1 MSIFKD
7 LRPTSIYNYFEEILQ
22 VPRPSK
28 KEEKIQAYLID
39 FAKRNNLPY
48 KKDEVGNILITKP
61 ATAGKEGVK
70 TVILQSH
77 SDMVP
82 EKNSDVEHNFETDPI
97 QAFIDNGWIR
107 AKGTTLG
114 ADCGIGIAASL
125 AVLTDKEI
133 KHGKIEALFT
143 ADEETGLTGAF
154 GIQEGFLEGEILLN
168 LDSEDEGEL
177 FIGSAGGIDSIINLD
192 YKTQVIADNSEVY
205 TLSIDGLNGGH
216 SGDEIHK
223 GHANAIK
230 LMTRF
235 LWNLSKDVKFQL
247 ADFKAGRLRN
257 AIPRDAKATICL
269 QPTDVQKLNELYKSY
284 FEIFKNEFKIVEK
297 NIVFELKKDKLPQ
310 QVIDCETKTKLI
322 NSLYACPHGVYAWS
336 KDIDGLVETS
346 TNLATVKF
354 TENNT
359 IEIVTSQR
367 SSVETAKLDIASMVE
382 STFLSVGA
390 NVVHSDGYPGWQPNT
405 DSEILNITEASYK
418 ELFNQQP
425 DVKAIH
431 AGLECGLFLEKYP
444 NLDMI
449 SFGPTI
455 KGAHT
460 PVEGLEIA
468 TVPKFWDLLVDVLEK
483 IK

>member
-7 LRPTSIYNYFEEILQ
+7 LQPSSIYNYFEEILQ

-39 FAKRNNLPY
+39 FAKKNNLPY
-48 KKDEVGNILITKP
+48 KKDGVGNILITKP
-61 ATAGKEGVK
+61 ATAGKENVK

-77 SDMVP
+77 ADMVP

-114 ADCGIGIAASL
+114 ADCGIGVAASL
-125 AVLTDKEI
+125 AVLTDTQI

-143 ADEETGLTGAF
+143 SDEETGLTGAF
-154 GIQEGFLEGEILLN
+154 GIQKGFLEGEILLN

-177 FIGSAGGIDSIINLD
+177 FIGSAGGIDTVVNLS
-192 YKTQVIADNSEVY
+192 YKTQPIANNSVAY
-205 TLSIDGLNGGH
+205 TISIDGLNGGH
-216 SGDEIHK
+216 SGDEIHN
-223 GHANAIK
+223 GNANAIK
-230 LMTRF
+230 LLTRF

-247 ADFKAGRLRN
+247 ANFKAGRLRN

-269 QPTDVQKLNELYKSY
+269 QPNDVEKLKELYENY
-284 FEIFKNEFKIVEK
+284 LTIFKNEFKVVEK
-297 NIVFELKKDKLPQ
+297 NIIFELEKAELPE
-310 QVIDCETKTKLI
+310 QVIDCKTKINLI

-336 KDIDGLVETS
+336 KEIKGLVETS

-354 TENNT
+354 TDKNT

-367 SSVETAKLDIASMVE
+367 SSVESAKLDLASMIE
-382 STFLSVGA
+382 STFLMVGA
-390 NVVHSDGYPGWQPNT
+390 NIVHSDGYPGWQPNT

-418 ELFNQQP
+418 KLFNQQP
-425 DVKAIH
+425 AVKAIH

-444 NLDMI
+444 DLDMI

>member
-7 LRPTSIYNYFEEILQ
+7 LQPSSIYNYFEEILQ

-28 KEEKIQAYLID
+28 KEEKIQAYLIN
-39 FAKRNNLPY
+39 FAKKNNLPY

-61 ATAGKEGVK
+61 ATSGKENVK

-77 SDMVP
+77 ADMVP

-114 ADCGIGIAASL
+114 ADCGIGVAATL
-125 AVLTDKEI
+125 AVLTDTQI

-177 FIGSAGGIDSIINLD
+177 FIGSAGGIDTVVNLN
-192 YKTQVIADNSEVY
+192 YKTHPIANNSVAY
-205 TLSIDGLNGGH
+205 TISIDGLNGGH
-216 SGDEIHK
+216 SGDEIHN
-223 GHANAIK
+223 GNANAIK

-247 ADFKAGRLRN
+247 ANFKAGRLRN

-269 QPTDVQKLNELYKSY
+269 QPNDVEKLKELYENY
-284 FEIFKNEFKIVEK
+284 LTIFKNEFKVVEK
-297 NIVFELKKDKLPQ
+297 NIIFELEKAELPE
-310 QVIDCETKTKLI
+310 QVIDCETKINLI

-336 KDIDGLVETS
+336 KEIEGLVETS

-367 SSVETAKLDIASMVE
+367 SSVESAKIDLASMVE
-382 STFLSVGA
+382 STFLMVGA
-390 NVVHSDGYPGWQPNT
+390 NIVHSDGYPGWQPNT
-405 DSEILNITEASYK
+405 NSEILKITESSYK
-418 ELFNQQP
+418 KLFNQQP
-425 DVKAIH
+425 AVKAIH

-444 NLDMI
+444 DLDMI

>member
-1 MSIFKD
+1 MFRD
-7 LRPTSIYNYFEEILQ
+7 LEPQAIYKYFAEILQ

-39 FAKRNNLPY
+39 FAKKNNLAY
-48 KKDEVGNILITKP
+48 KKDEVGNVLITKP
-61 ATAGKEGVK
+61 ATAGKENVK

-97 QAFIDNGWIR
+97 LAFIDNGWIR

-114 ADCGIGIAASL
+114 ADCGIGIAATL
-125 AVLTDKEI
+125 AVLVDKEI
-133 KHGKIEALFT
+133 KHGPIEALFT
-143 ADEETGLTGAF
+143 YDEESGLTGAF
-154 GIQEGFLEGEILLN
+154 GIKEGFLKGEILLN
-168 LDSEDEGEL
+168 LDSEDEGEI
-177 FIGSAGGIDSIINLD
+177 FIGSAGGIDSIINLN
-192 YKTQVIADNSEVY
+192 YTTEEITQNSEAY
-205 TLSIDGLNGGH
+205 TISIDGLNGGH

-230 LMTRF
+230 LLTRF
-235 LWNLSKDVKFQL
+235 LWNLSKNTNFQL
-247 ADFKAGRLRN
+247 SYFKAGRLRN

-269 QPTDVQKLNELYKSY
+269 LPEDVINLHELHKLFHETY
-284 FEIFKNEFKIVEK
+284 KNEFKATEK
-297 NIVFELKKDKLPQ
+297 EIIFEIEKTELPENA
-310 QVIDCETKTKLI
+310 IDNKTKVNLI

-336 KDIDGLVETS
+336 HDIENLVETS
-346 TNLATVKF
+346 TNLAIVKF
-354 TENNT
+354 LENNE

-367 SSVETAKLDIASMVE
+367 SSVATAKIDLASMVE
-382 STFLSVGA
+382 STFLLAGA
-390 NVVHSDGYPGWQPNT
+390 KVKHSDGYPGWQPNT
-405 DSEILNITEASYK
+405 DSEILNISVESYK
-418 ELFNQQP
+418 LLFGVQP
-425 DVKAIH
+425 EVKAIH

-444 NLDMI
+444 NLDMV

-468 TVPKFWDLLVDVLEK
+468 TVPKFWDLLVDILEK